1 MQRAKEL
8 DGEKEGS
15 SIVGRLIKWAVLIGV
30 LTLGSRVL
38 GLARD
43 IGGAGL
49 FGAGPEW
56 DAFVFAWMLP
66 NLFRRLFGEGALSAA
81 FVPVFSEY
89 LVNKTK
95 EEAWHLFNV
104 VATCLVLLLAGMA
117 ILGIGLSFPLES
129 ILSAHSGADLG
140 LQFSLIRILFPYLLL
155 ICFVALATGLLNSL
169 THFTTPAL
177 APIVLNIFWLAGI
190 FVIAPLFGR
199 TLAEKVT
206 LLAVMVLLGG
216 FAQVAIQV
224 PAMLR
229 KGVRL
234 RPALDFKHPG
244 LKRILVL
251 LGPLL
256 IGLAPMQINVF
267 FDSLIART
275 IGSVGANSVLFYG
288 NRLMQFPLALIG
300 IAMATAVFPIL
311 SQYAARNETGKVK
324 STASEALRLTL
335 FVSLPA
341 SLGLA
346 LLAGPVIRLF
356 FEHGR
361 FAAEAAS
368 RAATVLVFYAAGV
381 WIFCCMQIVVRVFY
395 SLHDTKTPTKIAIG
409 TVFLNLILNLL
420 LIGPMD
426 AAGLALA
433 TTVAG
438 AVNLGAL
445 LYMLDRR
452 GVRVWGGD
460 LPAFGMRLLAAV
472 GGMGAVCV
480 LMLYLIPE
488 SARKTGQL
496 ASVFA
501 PLAASIAVF
510 LLLAWILRIAEL
522 KTIARALF
530 ARKGATGSS
539 RQA

>member
-1 MQRAKEL
+1 M
-8 DGEKEGS
+8 
-15 SIVGRLIKWAVLIGV
+15 
-30 LTLGSRVL
+30 
-38 GLARD
+38 
-43 IGGAGL
+43 
-49 FGAGPEW
+49 
-56 DAFVFAWMLP
+56 
-66 NLFRRLFGEGALSAA
+66 
-81 FVPVFSEY
+81 
-89 LVNKTK
+89 
-95 EEAWHLFNV
+95 
-104 VATCLVLLLAGMA
+104 
-117 ILGIGLSFPLES
+117 
-129 ILSAHSGADLG
+129 
-140 LQFSLIRILFPYLLL
+140 L

-190 FVIAPLFGR
+190 FIIAPLFGR

-224 PAMLR
+224 PAVLR

-251 LGPLL
+251 LVPLL

-267 FDSLIART
+267 FDGLIART
-275 IGSVGANSVLFYG
+275 IGSAGANSVLFYG

-346 LLAGPVIRLF
+346 LLARPVIRLF

-409 TVFLNLILNLL
+409 TVFLNLVLNLL

-433 TTVAG
+433 TTVTG

-460 LPAFGMRLLAAV
+460 LPAFGVRLLAAV

-488 SARKTGQL
+488 SAHKTGQL

-501 PLAASIAVF
+501 PLVASVLVF

-530 ARKGATGSS
+530 ARKGASRASS
-539 RQA
+539 KP